1 MWLNL
6 YIYIYL
12 KLELRNQFNIK
23 MWLNLYICI
32 YLKLEL
38 RNPIRSSILHHVLI
52 FLFFMPSKLLLQNP
66 KSLYQKIYKFYAK
79 LKEFIFKT
87 I

>member
-12 KLELRNQFNIK
+12 KLELRN
-23 MWLNLYICI
+23 
-32 YLKLEL
+32 
-38 RNPIRSSILHHVLI
+38 PIRFSILHHALI
-52 FLFFMPSKLLLQNP
+52 FLFFYFFMPSKLLVQNP
-66 KSLYQKIYKFYAK
+66 KSLYQKLYKCYAK
-79 LKEFIFKT
+79 PKEFILKT

>member
-12 KLELRNQFNIK
+12 KPD
-23 MWLNLYICI
+23 
-32 YLKLEL
+32 L
-38 RNPIRSSILHHVLI
+38 RNPIRFSILHHEFFFI
-52 FLFFMPSKLLLQNP
+52 FYAKLLVQNP
-66 KSLYQKIYKFYAK
+66 KSLYQKLYKCYAK
-79 LKEFIFKT
+79 PKEFILKT